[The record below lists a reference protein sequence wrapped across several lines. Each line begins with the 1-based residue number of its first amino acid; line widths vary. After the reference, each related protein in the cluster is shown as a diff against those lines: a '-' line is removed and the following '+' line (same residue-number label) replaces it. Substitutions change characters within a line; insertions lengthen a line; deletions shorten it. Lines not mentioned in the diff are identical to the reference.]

1 MLIAWIEKQTITPYP
16 QVAPS
21 LAAPRLSL
29 AADFWYGVCD
39 NALYQIFSE

>member
-1 MLIAWIEKQTITPYP
+1 MLIAWIEKQTITPYL

-21 LAAPRLSL
+21 PEARRLSL

-39 NALYQIFSE
+39 NALYQIIPD